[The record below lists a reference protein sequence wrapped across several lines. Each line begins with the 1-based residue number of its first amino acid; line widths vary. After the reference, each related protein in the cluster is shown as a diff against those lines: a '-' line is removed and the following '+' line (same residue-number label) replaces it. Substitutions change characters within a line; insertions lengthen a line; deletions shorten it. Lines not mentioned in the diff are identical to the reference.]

1 MNYLLKERKEVES
14 DSVSV
19 HHRDSEVA
27 VSVAVFDDVDV
38 SNREDQGR
46 YAPESKKFQNPG
58 LSSIATYS
66 KTKTAATLASV
77 CSYSEDRGIP
87 GGRDRPRLRPNSHLR
102 HTRIDREPKEGLEKG
117 KRHLNLIAPFLVPER
132 KSIASLGVSDKSTP
146 ARVVAGEL
154 RISCLQGS
162 VQVGERITSQASH
175 LEHRDARI
183 KAFCQRAKAIA
194 QERGF
199 SPGKCD
205 AVKDAADYVAGDVKD
220 MPAASQ
226 LRFLT
231 RLRRDL
237 ENGNSETWG
246 LIEREVRRWR
256 PGSARNQKGLGA
268 RWSKEREGPASGT
281 EPPDERSTE
290 LHPYSPGLC
299 TSLSPGGWPPI
310 LDLPISKKIPGSIWF
325 SIKSPFNGSLNYV
338 RGIAL
343 LSNGKRASPRKCPAR
358 LNPSSERIVE
368 LQSDIWAKLGELM
381 PNKSAQEVLEA
392 AEVLHG
398 ESNDIDFLDS
408 LLKDLNQNGVAG
420 EAYKDAVD
428 LVKDLVSSPL
438 EQFEIIPLIPMK
450 IGNLYF
456 SFTNPSLFMLL
467 TLSLVL
473 LLVYF
478 VTKKGGGNSV
488 PNAWQ
493 SLVELIYDFV
503 LNPSWSIPSLCF
515 RDRSCASPY
524 FIAVIA
530 PVPEGISGIVGSSRS
545 LPWNAVREPGAIEL
559 FHNPRRRIGLFTSII
574 TSRWEMELRSR
585 CEPTYEWNF
594 VDKQIPQKKQQTS
607 QRTACL
613 ILLPFGTPIF
623 SEIAW
628 SELEQQIREQERI
641 SQLIQQQPFFLGN
654 FHMRS
659 RALPSRI
666 KSYLSSTF
674 VAFCS
679 FGLAISFLV
688 LSFKLLSILG
698 ISSHSVRSASW
709 CRPLSYL
716 SIPIHL
722 YLSYST
728 TSLLQGASK
737 ALLLKRSLRSFTRFP
752 AARSY
757 LTASMIDVYNIWLT
771 FEFVVGESEK
781 DSFWLSHLLTLSA
794 LAIYRV
800 KVDPKSGVLSGLLLM
815 GFRPLGQVH
824 GVYHQKS
831 IATAL
836 FTKELGLRAMSY
848 NTYAR
853 RKNALMGGYAKEGE
867 SLACLVCLEPGLA
880 DGNGISGN
888 AVKGE
893 GAKEANSNE
902 ESFRGVTPSR
912 KSTFH
917 TRQSSDRGEEAE
929 HNRFCG
935 TRCAGIAKAGMS
947 SQRSNKLLDRLKL
960 KGEREMTLVVEYP
973 EEGLDFS
980 VMIAFCTP
988 TKNLRDG
995 TMTHGS
1001 ASLVYFRKVNK
1012 ALRLPLFPDHGV
1024 YHHSNSIRRI
1034 RILVGN
1040 VPNS

>member
-530 PVPEGISGIVGSSRS
+530 PVPEDSSFEESDSLTLGRTPPVAYFMEKGFHQQAGAHSYPSSAEICLDLLPRADMLDSRPLATPLTSGTELPKLDVTS
-545 LPWNAVREPGAIEL
+545 L
-559 FHNPRRRIGLFTSII
+559 SD
-574 TSRWEMELRSR
+574 
-585 CEPTYEWNF
+585 PTNF
-594 VDKQIPQKKQQTS
+594 
-607 QRTACL
+607 
-613 ILLPFGTPIF
+613 ILLLSRLTVTK
-623 SEIAW
+623 ATRL
-628 SELEQQIREQERI
+628 EL
-641 SQLIQQQPFFLGN
+641 
-654 FHMRS
+654 
-659 RALPSRI
+659 
-666 KSYLSSTF
+666 
-674 VAFCS
+674 V
-679 FGLAISFLV
+679 
-688 LSFKLLSILG
+688 
-698 ISSHSVRSASW
+698 
-709 CRPLSYL
+709 
-716 SIPIHL
+716 
-722 YLSYST
+722 
-728 TSLLQGASK
+728 
-737 ALLLKRSLRSFTRFP
+737 
-752 AARSY
+752 
-757 LTASMIDVYNIWLT
+757 
-771 FEFVVGESEK
+771 
-781 DSFWLSHLLTLSA
+781 
-794 LAIYRV
+794 
-800 KVDPKSGVLSGLLLM
+800 
-815 GFRPLGQVH
+815 
-824 GVYHQKS
+824 
-831 IATAL
+831 
-836 FTKELGLRAMSY
+836 
-848 NTYAR
+848 
-853 RKNALMGGYAKEGE
+853 
-867 SLACLVCLEPGLA
+867 
-880 DGNGISGN
+880 
-888 AVKGE
+888 
-893 GAKEANSNE
+893 
-902 ESFRGVTPSR
+902 
-912 KSTFH
+912 
-917 TRQSSDRGEEAE
+917 
-929 HNRFCG
+929 
-935 TRCAGIAKAGMS
+935 
-947 SQRSNKLLDRLKL
+947 
-960 KGEREMTLVVEYP
+960 
-973 EEGLDFS
+973 
-980 VMIAFCTP
+980 
-988 TKNLRDG
+988 
-995 TMTHGS
+995 
-1001 ASLVYFRKVNK
+1001 
-1012 ALRLPLFPDHGV
+1012 
-1024 YHHSNSIRRI
+1024 
-1034 RILVGN
+1034 
-1040 VPNS
+1040 